1 MQIQVFSVPMEGDE
15 EAVAAVNRFLRAH
28 KVLSIEKV
36 AVQQAGRQFWSL
48 CLEYLPKAPAAAGRT
63 PGAFAN
69 DRPRTDYR
77 ETLSAP
83 QFQRFSKLRELRKQL
98 ADSEGLPVYT
108 LFTNAQLAEL
118 ACKVPRD
125 RTALAGIDGLGAA
138 KVDRYGEP
146 LLALLQSLPE
156 PEPEPEPASDGPG
169 PEPKPEASP
178 LVASET

>member
-48 CLEYLPKAPAAAGRT
+48 CLEYLPKAPAAADRT
-63 PGAFAN
+63 HGAPAT

-125 RTALAGIDGLGAA
+125 RTALASIDGLGTA

-156 PEPEPEPASDGPG
+156 PEPVSDGSG
-169 PEPKPEASP
+169 PEPTTEARP